1 MQESVSKIISF
12 TFVFAFDI
20 WAFVLNVAIK
30 RFRGF
35 LKYLTS
41 ALEGVYQCTRVFKK
55 TVREILRLSPPV

>member
-35 LKYLTS
+35 LTS
-41 ALEGVYQCTRVFKK
+41 ALEMVYQCTRVFKK